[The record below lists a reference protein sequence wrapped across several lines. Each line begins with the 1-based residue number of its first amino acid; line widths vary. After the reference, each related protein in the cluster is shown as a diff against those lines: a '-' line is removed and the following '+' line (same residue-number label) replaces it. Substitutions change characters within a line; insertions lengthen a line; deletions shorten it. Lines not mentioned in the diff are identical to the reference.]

1 MDLKAYFESKSKL
14 IDATLDEILP
24 AESTYPQTIHQAMRY
39 SVFSGGKRFRP
50 ILTLATAEM
59 LGEKLEKKDVLISAC
74 AVELVHNYSLIH
86 DDLPSLDNDDY
97 RRGRLTCHRQFN
109 ESTAILAGIALLN
122 LAFQVLSEQAKKKKK
137 LEEKMIYF
145 SVIKELATASGVSGM
160 VGGQAVDIQSEN
172 KPVSKKRV
180 MYIHSHKTGALIKAA
195 VRIGAFIGKANRD
208 ELTALTN
215 YAENLGLAFQITDDI
230 LNVIGDRTHAYP
242 DRRQGTDKKRG
253 KATYP
258 AVFGL
263 SESYNQVD
271 KLIKRSIKALSIFGD
286 RGNILV
292 AIAEYI
298 GNRCRLDR

>member
-59 LGEKLEKKDVLISAC
+59 LGEKSEKKDVLISAC

-172 KPVSKKRV
+172 KTVSKKRV

-242 DRRQGTDKKRG
+242 DRRQGTDKERG